1 MAATGLSRWQSQWVK
16 RALQHFVI
24 NRFTIQVFS
33 CSAKDCL
40 RNEHFRTKLVNITG
54 LFKIWPVLLKKVY
67 AENMVDKKKL
77 DSLPLSIDKWQTLI
91 LKYFLI
97 KTPMFFF
104 QRFLWFE
111 VMADIEKNPFLLKFY
126 SFFTTEGML
135 IQPWT
140 VCWLNIAFILTSQ
153 KKVMLRIW

>member
-1 MAATGLSRWQSQWVK
+1 M
-16 RALQHFVI
+16 I
-24 NRFTIQVFS
+24 FTKGHLISKYLFEKLTF
-33 CSAKDCL
+33 KDCL

-104 QRFLWFE
+104 SKISLIRSNGRHR
-111 VMADIEKNPFLLKFY
+111 KNPFLLKFY